1 MEETFGSGEL
11 ASSGKILGL
20 YKEDGEATSAYSEEI
35 ERYAQ
40 RDIILPGS
48 SSLEQVS
55 TKIYIKKCKIIS
67 LFKITS

>member
-1 MEETFGSGEL
+1 MGSEEL
-11 ASSGKILGL
+11 VSSGKILGL
-20 YKEDGEATSAYSEEI
+20 YKEDGEATSAYSEET

-40 RDIILPGS
+40 KDIILPGS